1 MVGTAGC
8 HHAIMS
14 VKSSI
19 SLTDQQDD
27 FVRHLVAEG
36 RYASASA
43 VIQKGLDLLQQQTEA
58 EMADTVA
65 LKAILAERA
74 AGDFVGADAMRQQL
88 DIMIAERQSA
98 RVAD

>member
-1 MVGTAGC
+1 MT
-8 HHAIMS
+8 

-19 SLTDQQDD
+19 SLTDQQDG

-58 EMADTVA
+58 ETADTAA

-74 AGDFVGADAMRQQL
+74 TGEFLDADAIRQQL
-88 DIMIAERQSA
+88 DVMIAERQSA